1 MRIMNDS
8 QATQHDRMRAEHPD
22 DRHVWMRHRE
32 QKLYTGS
39 AKRRRQKG
47 NDGKEERSGG
57 KREGEKSGE

>member
-1 MRIMNDS
+1 MIRKLLSMT
-8 QATQHDRMRAEHPD
+8 ACVPEHPD

-47 NDGKEERSGG
+47 NDGKEERRGG